1 MYERCVGNLII
12 FKIVWFELNTSS
24 RLLAASRNSLKTA
37 ISENTTRNYDFI
49 FYPIVLI
56 FSTTM
61 HNELSFR

>member
-12 FKIVWFELNTSS
+12 FKIVWFGLNSTS
-24 RLLAASRNSLKTA
+24 RLLDTSRNNLKSA

-49 FYPIVLI
+49 SYPIEPIL
-56 FSTTM
+56 STTM

>member
-12 FKIVWFELNTSS
+12 FKIGCFGLNTSS
-24 RLLAASRNSLKTA
+24 RLLAASRNSLKSA

-49 FYPIVLI
+49 CYPIVPIL
-56 FSTTM
+56 STTM